1 MILFDSG
8 VGLFDDAAGL
18 FDDGGVVNASPVVEG
33 IALSAT
39 FETVTAT
46 GIQNPTATVSG
57 IELASA
63 FGTVAATAGSTIELT
78 GLQATASVSEVI
90 ALGEGDGIATV
101 TGVTSNATLGTVTAS
116 SDTVSSR
123 KGRKSNAKFLPFTAR
138 PVTIQ
143 TDGRAT
149 VGAQTL
155 TSGFAEVTATGTH
168 NARANV
174 RGLQLKTVCRVPT
187 VDAIINPTDDELIWL
202 LAA

>member
-1 MILFDSG
+1 MTPPVFLMM
-8 VGLFDDAAGL
+8 A
-18 FDDGGVVNASPVVEG
+18 GVVNATVTLSG
-33 IALSAT
+33 IGLSAT
-39 FETVTAT
+39 VSTVTAS
-46 GIQNPTATVSG
+46 GIQSPTATVSG

-63 FGTVAATAGSTIELT
+63 FGTVSALAGVKVELT

-101 TGVTSNATLGTVTAS
+101 AGVTSNATLGTVTAS
-116 SDTVSSR
+116 SDTVSNR

-143 TDGRAT
+143 TDGRAKVAT
-149 VGAQTL
+149 QAL
-155 TSGFAEVTATGTH
+155 TSGFAQVTATGTH